1 MRAGEAALPHR
12 VSRTQECQT
21 ATLGFSGVAL
31 EVDWL
36 GVS

>member
-1 MRAGEAALPHR
+1 MRAGEAALLQR
-12 VSRTQECQT
+12 LSRMQECQRV
-21 ATLGFSGVAL
+21 TLGFSGVAL